1 MHWLEIGVLDMNKRI
16 KKKHQWLGV
25 KRAGTNYC
33 ANEISRH
40 IGRKILYSGITPK
53 PSYILNVRR
62 HVRWFFHHSSE
73 EEWTKRVAEAYY
85 PKQMVLSAKHLL
97 PVDHTAFNGR
107 YRPNPPVKDILDDMA
122 ERRKIRKEELLS
134 GVNVH
139 IDDMHSLAY
148 RIRVYEEYGATGER
162 LSQDKEEN
170 NNE

>member
-25 KRAGTNYC
+25 KRAGANYC

-85 PKQMVLSAKHLL
+85 PKQMALSAKHLL